1 MTTTE
6 RPAVIG
12 LASDRIDRVYLAG
25 PMTGIV
31 DWNFPAFHAE
41 AASLRARG
49 LHVENPAEHGIAEG
63 ATWAD
68 YLRYD
73 LGRIATCERIHLLPG
88 WSDSSGA
95 LLEVTLARALG
106 MTISYAEGAERA
118 NEPGGT
124 I

>member
-6 RPAVIG
+6 RRAVIG
-12 LASDRIDRVYLAG
+12 LAVDRIDRVYLAG
-25 PMTGIV
+25 PMTGIA
-31 DWNFPAFHAE
+31 DYNFPAFHAE

-73 LGRIATCERIHLLPG
+73 VGRLATCERIHLLPG
-88 WSDSSGA
+88 WSDSRGA
-95 LLEVTLARALG
+95 RLEVVLARALG
-106 MTISYAEGAERA
+106 MAISFADGAEGEELA
-118 NEPGGT
+118 T
-124 I
+124 SS